1 MTTEPLSPQPDPDP
15 RGFKGLPPFVDVVYG
30 AVLGFGVFKIEEAI
44 RKAGIPA
51 RGNDTPLFLLMIT
64 SIYLMFDYAQARMC
78 TEKNCYKALTRY
90 ALDVFIAIAFVFAY
104 VEAYDASVYY
114 LFSLSILLCL
124 GALWIRSLDKEYPH
138 LKLRLKLLTNTHY
151 FAAAVLLLLLSIRL
165 AGILEETWD
174 RWINVAVGSAF
185 LIYSF
190 VLSLVTH
197 DTDLTELERGLL
209 PIIPLY
215 APIRAFKRAFHFGG
229 PHAG

>member
-1 MTTEPLSPQPDPDP
+1 MTTEPLVPRPDGDP

-44 RKAGIPA
+44 RKAGTPA
-51 RGNDTPLFLLMIT
+51 RGNVTPLFLLMIT
-64 SIYLMFDYAQARMC
+64 SVYLMFDYAQARMC
-78 TEKNCYKALTRY
+78 TEKHCYRQLTRY

-104 VEAYDASVYY
+104 VEAYNASPYY
-114 LFSLSILLCL
+114 LLWLSILLCL
-124 GALWIRSLDKEYPH
+124 GALWIRSLDKEYPD
-138 LKLRLKLLTNTHY
+138 LRLRLKLMTNTHY
-151 FAAAVLLLLLSIRL
+151 FAAAVLLVLLFIRL
-165 AGILEETWD
+165 AGILKETWD
-174 RWINVAVGSAF
+174 EWINFGVGFAF

-215 APIRAFKRAFHFGG
+215 APIRAFKSAFHLGG
-229 PHAG
+229 PSAE